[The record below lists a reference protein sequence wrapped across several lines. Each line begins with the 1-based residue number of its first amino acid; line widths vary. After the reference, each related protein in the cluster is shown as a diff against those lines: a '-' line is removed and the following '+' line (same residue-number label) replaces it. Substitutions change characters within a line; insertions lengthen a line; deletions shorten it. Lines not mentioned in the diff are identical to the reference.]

1 MRLRSSAHKHFAC
14 LRGCTK
20 TGTHGGERTKA
31 SKLSRSPTGNCAR
44 NSLRTNRHAR
54 ALLVGIRNA
63 FCSGMSTLAN
73 GIARFEAPHYEA
85 TAAELENKYSRAVLL
100 RNSSEFPA
108 LLEGEAARVS
118 ERELVASA
126 QQGNAEAFGE
136 LVQRHLPVCMKRALR
151 VLRDRNDAEDQV
163 QNACWKAF
171 RAVDQYRFDGT
182 FAAWLCRIVH
192 NECLMRIRE
201 ERQTRFVHLDAST
214 ESKGRVELV
223 DQMLGPED
231 EFGRGQVRNLL
242 HAEIAR
248 IPALMRNAV
257 RLRDVE
263 GLSIPEVA
271 ARLGLSVPATKSRLL
286 RARKEMRSR
295 LAKYCGQRGQGTL
308 TARATYERAEFNYV
322 S

>member
-1 MRLRSSAHKHFAC
+1 M
-14 LRGCTK
+14 
-20 TGTHGGERTKA
+20 E
-31 SKLSRSPTGNCAR
+31 
-44 NSLRTNRHAR
+44 NR
-54 ALLVGIRNA
+54 
-63 FCSGMSTLAN
+63 C
-73 GIARFEAPHYEA
+73 
-85 TAAELENKYSRAVLL
+85 SRAVPS
-100 RNSSEFPA
+100 RNTSATSVA
-108 LLEGEAARVS
+108 LES
-118 ERELVASA
+118 ERASRSENDLVALA

-151 VLRDRNDAEDQV
+151 VLRDRNDAEDEV

-201 ERQTRFVHLDAST
+201 ARQAKFVHLDAST

-231 EFGRGQVRNLL
+231 EFGNGQVRSLL

-248 IPALMRNAV
+248 IPPLMRNAV
-257 RLRDVE
+257 KLRDVE

-286 RARKEMRSR
+286 RARKEMRNR

-308 TARATYERAEFNYV
+308 TAKARYERAEFNYV